1 MEVQRKCQWC
11 GKPFIAHTMVTR
23 FCSKSCTEK
32 AYKDKKR
39 KQKLQEY
46 EARQNEQPMQEVGI
60 VGGKP
65 FLSPAEAATL
75 LGISRATIY
84 RHMATGIIRALQLR
98 GRTIIRKSDIEKMF
112 DNAPDYKK
120 RSYGR
125 KQTVLYYTTN
135 EILEKYQIQKKT
147 LYRRCRLYNIP
158 KVAEGSRV
166 FYNHTLIDK
175 YFADLAEEINPDCYY
190 TPEQVMEKYGMSRN
204 AVVTFALRH
213 NIPRINRHHEVYYS
227 RAHIDA
233 IKEKQDKLNPDYYTY
248 SEITEKYGL
257 TKINISYYVNKYDIT
272 RFKQG
277 SRTMVL
283 RTEFDKVYRE
293 HRNGT
298 YTPKKRESKSGQQEQ
313 KEPFTI
319 PDGYYSSEQIAVTYQ
334 MTKKTICRLCREN
347 DIPKI
352 SHGGFNYYEQLAV
365 NRFFVKYKA
374 ADNIKEW
381 IGAEQMEEIYD
392 MSKDAR
398 CSFVHRHKIPSRVVY
413 GKVQYSKDHID
424 TIKNGGFDQ
433 REKYYSVAEAMEKYG
448 LRRDDVYNY
457 ARYNNIR
464 KMHHGKSMFLLK
476 EDFDKVMAEKSVT

>member
-1 MEVQRKCQWC
+1 MEIQRKCQWC

-23 FCSKSCTEK
+23 SCSKSCTEK
-32 AYKDKKR
+32 AYKDRKR

-46 EARQNEQPMQEVGI
+46 EARQSEQPMQEVGI
-60 VGGKP
+60 VGGKQ
-65 FLSPAEAATL
+65 FLSPAEVATL

-84 RHMATGIIRALQLR
+84 RHMAAGIIRALQLR
-98 GRTIIRKSDIEKMF
+98 GRTIVRKSDIEKMF
-112 DNAPDYKK
+112 DNVPDYKK
-120 RSYGR
+120 HSYGR

-147 LYRRCRLYNIP
+147 LYRRCKLYNIP
-158 KVAEGSRV
+158 KVEEGSRV
-166 FYNHTLIDK
+166 FYNRTLIDK

-283 RTEFDKVYRE
+283 RTEFDKYIVSIGTVHIHPRSAKANPVSRYR
-293 HRNGT
+293 
-298 YTPKKRESKSGQQEQ
+298 KSLLQSPMDIIRQN
-313 KEPFTI
+313 
-319 PDGYYSSEQIAVTYQ
+319 
-334 MTKKTICRLCREN
+334 RL
-347 DIPKI
+347 P
-352 SHGGFNYYEQLAV
+352 SH
-365 NRFFVKYKA
+365 
-374 ADNIKEW
+374 
-381 IGAEQMEEIYD
+381 
-392 MSKDAR
+392 
-398 CSFVHRHKIPSRVVY
+398 
-413 GKVQYSKDHID
+413 
-424 TIKNGGFDQ
+424 
-433 REKYYSVAEAMEKYG
+433 
-448 LRRDDVYNY
+448 
-457 ARYNNIR
+457 IR
-464 KMHHGKSMFLLK
+464 
-476 EDFDKVMAEKSVT
+476 

>member
-32 AYKDKKR
+32 AYKDRKR
-39 KQKLQEY
+39 RQKLQEY
-46 EARQNEQPMQEVGI
+46 EAKQNEQPMQEVGI
-60 VGGKP
+60 VGANRSSPCRSRYP
-65 FLSPAEAATL
+65 FRHQSCHHLSDTWLPV
-75 LGISRATIY
+75 SF
-84 RHMATGIIRALQLR
+84 
-98 GRTIIRKSDIEKMF
+98 GRCNFVGAPSYAKSDIEKMF
-112 DNAPDYKK
+112 DNTPDYKK

-147 LYRRCRLYNIP
+147 LYRRCKLYSIP
-158 KVAEGSRV
+158 KVEEGSRV
-166 FYNHTLIDK
+166 FYNRTLIDK

-227 RAHIDA
+227 RAHINA

-248 SEITEKYGL
+248 SEITKKYGL

-293 HRNGT
+293 HRDGT
-298 YTPKKRESKSGQQEQ
+298 YTPKKRESKSGQQVQ

-347 DIPKI
+347 DIPENQSRRI
-352 SHGGFNYYEQLAV
+352 QL
-365 NRFFVKYKA
+365 
-374 ADNIKEW
+374 
-381 IGAEQMEEIYD
+381 
-392 MSKDAR
+392 
-398 CSFVHRHKIPSRVVY
+398 
-413 GKVQYSKDHID
+413 
-424 TIKNGGFDQ
+424 
-433 REKYYSVAEAMEKYG
+433 
-448 LRRDDVYNY
+448 LRTVGN
-457 ARYNNIR
+457 
-464 KMHHGKSMFLLK
+464 KPFLRQIQ
-476 EDFDKVMAEKSVT
+476 SG